1 MRLLIRMKSTK
12 DCAYEMK
19 YHAKMQGFFYNL
31 LRDAGIDSLHD
42 KKGYKFFCFSN
53 IYPIAA
59 MNPGD
64 SRNLLFSSPDERIIK
79 GIHAELQKLK
89 EKNLPINIGDL
100 QFFIADMLL
109 VRPNLSNSAKIIT
122 ATPITIRIPERNYDA
137 YAISPEQRKKNYV
150 YWRPSIDFSA
160 FVKQLNENLFKKYN
174 EYYGTKIDEFPVFEQ
189 YRYKKPTA
197 NPIIEDGREYVVAGS
212 IWEFSFSYVSQ
223 EQRKLLEFG
232 IECGFGERN
241 SLGFGFVNI
250 VKSIGNA

>member
-1 MRLLIRMKSTK
+1 MRLLIRMKAPK

-59 MNPGD
+59 MKSGD

-79 GIHAELQKLK
+79 GVHAGLK
-89 EKNLPINIGDL
+89 NLNEKNAPINIGDM
-100 QFFIADMLL
+100 QFSIADISI
-109 VRPNLSNSAKIIT
+109 VRPKLSDNAKIIT
-122 ATPITIRIPERNYDA
+122 ATPITIRIPEKNYDN
-137 YAISPEQRKKNYV
+137 YAILPEQRKKNYV

-174 EYYGTKIDEFPVFEQ
+174 EYYDARIEEFPVFGQ
-189 YRYKKPTA
+189 YQYKKPTA

-212 IWEFSFSYVSQ
+212 IWEFSFPCMTE

-232 IECGFGERN
+232 LECGFGERN
-241 SLGFGFVNI
+241 SMGFGFVNV
-250 VKSIGNA
+250 VK

>member
-1 MRLLIRMKSTK
+1 MRLLIRLKAVK

-31 LRDAGIDSLHD
+31 LRSAGIDSLHNR
-42 KKGYKFFCFSN
+42 KGYKFFCFSN

-59 MNPGD
+59 MNSGD

-79 GIHAELQKLK
+79 AVQTEIEKLK
-89 EKNLPINIGDL
+89 EKAAPANIGDMSFTVTGASIIKPKL
-100 QFFIADMLL
+100 SGGATIIA
-109 VRPNLSNSAKIIT
+109 
-122 ATPITIRIPERNYDA
+122 ATPITIRIPEKNYDN
-137 YAISPEQRKKNYV
+137 YAIPPGERKKNYV

-174 EYYGTKIDEFPVFEQ
+174 EYYSTEIEEFPVFEQ
-189 YRYKKPTA
+189 YRYKKPA
-197 NPIIEDGREYVVAGS
+197 ASYIIEDGRECQVAGS
-212 IWEFSFSYVSQ
+212 IWEFSFPYVSPG
-223 EQRKLLEFG
+223 QRKLLEFG